1 MIGRFY
7 GRISGRLVNET
18 NPSPTKMTNHAQRI
32 CDMALDLMDAT
43 KMVKNPAT
51 GNAMEMRI
59 GCYSSSVVAGVVGL
73 KIPRYVL

>member
-1 MIGRFY
+1 
-7 GRISGRLVNET
+7 
-18 NPSPTKMTNHAQRI
+18 MTNHAQRI

-43 KMVKNPAT
+43 KLVKNPAT

-73 KIPRYVL
+73 KVPR